1 MENDIFKASVQYDD
15 WKGSVAADDIDVG
28 GFDSVLEKKGLK
40 NEGEI
45 LFGIKFYSGVKFV
58 LIEAIVGTDEQNL
71 RKVDAEMTLEEFFK
85 NFKRFS
91 ITLSRHGDLEDKSV
105 SYE

>member
-1 MENDIFKASVQYDD
+1 MESDVFKASVQYDD

-28 GFDSVLEKKGLK
+28 GFDSVLETKGLK
-40 NEGEI
+40 KEDEI
-45 LFGIKFYSGVKFV
+45 LFAIKFYSGVNFV
-58 LIEAIVGTDEQNL
+58 LTEALVGTDEQNL
-71 RKVDAEMTLEEFFK
+71 RKVDTEMTVEEFFK

-91 ITLSRHGDLEDKSV
+91 ITLSRHGDLEDKAI